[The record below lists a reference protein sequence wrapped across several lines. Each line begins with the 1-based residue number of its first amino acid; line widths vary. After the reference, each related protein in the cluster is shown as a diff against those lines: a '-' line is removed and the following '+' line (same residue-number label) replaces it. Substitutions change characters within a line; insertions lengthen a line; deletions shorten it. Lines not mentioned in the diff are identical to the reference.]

1 MTQQINLINPAL
13 RKKRDLLTAVPLL
26 SALGVILV
34 ALMVVSTLARQEADS
49 IQAEAGKYDA
59 QLKDAQARQQA
70 LAVAVDNIKPDP
82 LLEQELATARTML
95 DLNEEV
101 LGILEGGS
109 LGASKG
115 FAEFMRGFARQVPDA
130 LWLTGFSMNSTT
142 GDMEVRGRM
151 LKSTALPQYI
161 QRLNGEPVFQGR
173 SFSSLTMDRP
183 VEKDADNKEQAAA
196 YVEFVMRNVSNVT
209 AMAAAKPVRR

>member
-26 SALGVILV
+26 SALGIILV
-34 ALMVVSTLARQEADS
+34 VLMVVSTLARQEADG
-49 IQAEAGKYDA
+49 IQAEAGKYDT

-70 LAVAVDNIKPDP
+70 LAMAVSNLNADP
-82 LLEQELATARTML
+82 LLEQELVMARTML

-101 LGILEGGS
+101 LAILEGGS

-115 FAEFMRGFARQVPDA
+115 FAEFMRGFARQVPSD
-130 LWLTGFSMNSTT
+130 LWLVGFSMNSVT
-142 GDMEVRGRM
+142 GDMEIRGRT
-151 LKSTALPQYI
+151 LKSTALPDYI
-161 QRLNGEPVFQGR
+161 QRLNTEPVFQGR

-183 VEKDADNKEQAAA
+183 VEKDADNKDKAAP
-196 YVEFVMRNVSNVT
+196 YVGFVMRNATVS
-209 AMAAAKPVRR
+209 AAKPERR